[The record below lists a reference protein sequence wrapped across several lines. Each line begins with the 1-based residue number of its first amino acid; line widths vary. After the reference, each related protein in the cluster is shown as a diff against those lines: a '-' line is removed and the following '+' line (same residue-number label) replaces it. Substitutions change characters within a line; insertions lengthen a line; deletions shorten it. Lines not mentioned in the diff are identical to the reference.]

1 MSANVAIRFRPI
13 KEVGWQRGLGNLLR
27 GEYSAWFKSSRWWKQ
42 LLVWLAI
49 VNGMMGIML
58 IATVEAAK
66 DGNDGPP
73 LLVMYGI
80 FGGMFVA
87 FGVMIIMQRVLV
99 REKQTGTAAWV
110 LSKPVT
116 RTAFVVSRLAVNTA
130 AILLTAVIVPG
141 VILYAT
147 LGLFSDLGWLR
158 PIGYAAGLLMVSL
171 HTFYW
176 IALVLMMGTLVE
188 SSAAVIAVPMVLY
201 FVFWYGPSL
210 VPAILY
216 VSPIL
221 LTFSPAPEQVSAL
234 SLAFMTGEPVA
245 SWLPLIATVV
255 SCAIFITVAIWRFN
269 RQEF

>member
-1 MSANVAIRFRPI
+1 MSANVAARFRPV
-13 KEVGWQRGLGNLLR
+13 KEQGWQRGLGNLLR

-73 LLVMYGI
+73 LLFMYGI

-99 REKQTGTAAWV
+99 REKQSGTAAWV

-116 RTAFVVSRLAVNTA
+116 RTAFVVSRLAVNSL
-130 AILLTAVIVPG
+130 AILFTAVIAPG
-141 VILYAT
+141 IVLYIT
-147 LGLFSDLGWLR
+147 LGLFSDLGWLSLV
-158 PIGYAAGLLMVSL
+158 GYALALVMVAL
-171 HTFYW
+171 HTFHW

-188 SSAAVIAVPMVLY
+188 SSAAVIAVPMALY
-201 FVFWYGPSL
+201 FVLWYGPSL
-210 VPAILY
+210 VPALLY
-216 VSPIL
+216 LSPIV
-221 LTFSPAPEQVSAL
+221 LTFSPAPEQVGAL
-234 SLAFMTGEPVA
+234 SVAFMTGGPVA
-245 SWLPLIATVV
+245 SWLPLIATVA
-255 SCAIFITVAIWRFN
+255 SCAVFVTIAIWRFN